1 MTFRGT
7 DPESC
12 ITEYTLVY
20 QNKTNVNNP
29 RRTGGKSKCPDAA
42 TETMRLTHCN
52 GLGCRF
58 DVFFAGEWGTV
69 SASPAAERIWHTYD
83 SQGQIMA
90 LPFRSKASQ
99 RLKLF
104 PLRSEAAFGRKET
117 IRLTHCNGLGCRLD
131 VFFAKRRWGTV
142 CHQTPPAKLVASKA
156 LLF

>member
-69 SASPAAERIWHTYD
+69 SAPP
-83 SQGQIMA
+83 
-90 LPFRSKASQ
+90 LPSECGTCQTVKARFCLS
-99 RLKLF
+99 
-104 PLRSEAAFGRKET
+104 G
-117 IRLTHCNGLGCRLD
+117 
-131 VFFAKRRWGTV
+131 
-142 CHQTPPAKLVASKA
+142 
-156 LLF
+156 